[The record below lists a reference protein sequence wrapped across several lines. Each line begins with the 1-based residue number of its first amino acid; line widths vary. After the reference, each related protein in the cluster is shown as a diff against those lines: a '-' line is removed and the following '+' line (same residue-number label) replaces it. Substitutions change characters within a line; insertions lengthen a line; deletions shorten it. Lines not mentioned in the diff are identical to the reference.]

1 MQCAH
6 TARGMMPI
14 AMAGFGTGLLGTDG
28 AELTI
33 LLLKDL
39 IKRRQ
44 LLQTRAAISTALFCP
59 AHLDAQILRAGN
71 NVGLG
76 CLGNIPRPLQD
87 AADL

>member
-6 TARGMMPI
+6 TARGIMPI
-14 AMAGFGTGLLGTDG
+14 AMAGFGTGLLGIDG

-39 IKRRQ
+39 KRRQ

-71 NVGLG
+71 NVGLR